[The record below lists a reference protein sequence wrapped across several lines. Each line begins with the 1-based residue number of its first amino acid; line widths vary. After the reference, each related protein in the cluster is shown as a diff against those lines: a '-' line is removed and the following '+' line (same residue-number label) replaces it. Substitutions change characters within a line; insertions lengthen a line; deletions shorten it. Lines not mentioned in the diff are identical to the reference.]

1 MVKKLYCPT
10 CYSLEKWNKK
20 IEPSENENNS
30 RLPKCD
36 TEGCN
41 RKAILY
47 TE

>member
-1 MVKKLYCPT
+1 MKKLYCPT

-36 TEGCN
+36 TEGCK